1 LFTNE
6 NVGFSLVTGF
16 SLKTFSS
23 LTGSVLLKSLE
34 TGFSLKTGFGSSL
47 IGSVLRKSLET
58 GFSVKIGFDSSLT
71 GSALLNPEFLKL
83 FYSASFYKIYC
94 FYSSWILAALS

>member
-1 LFTNE
+1 MFTNE

-34 TGFSLKTGFGSSL
+34 TGFGSSL

-58 GFSVKIGFDSSLT
+58 GFSVKTSFDSSLT